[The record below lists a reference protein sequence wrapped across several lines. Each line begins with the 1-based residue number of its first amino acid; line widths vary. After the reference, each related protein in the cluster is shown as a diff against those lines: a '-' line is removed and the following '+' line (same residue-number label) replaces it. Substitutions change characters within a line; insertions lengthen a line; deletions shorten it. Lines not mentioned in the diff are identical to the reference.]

1 MSNTLLRTSQF
12 NPVKDAEDI
21 DIVVD
26 IANAIWHQH
35 YTPIIGQEQV
45 LYMLEKFH
53 SATAISE
60 QIEEQN
66 YQYYLIEHQ
75 GNNVGYL
82 AIQKR
87 KQELFLS
94 KIYLLSSVRGK
105 GIGKQAMEFI
115 KAQAKLLNCD
125 QISLTVNKDNTDSI
139 AAYYKIG
146 FVKTGEAVFD
156 IGNSF
161 VMDDYL
167 MSLSL

>member
-1 MSNTLLRTSQF
+1 MSNTLLITSQY
-12 NPVKDAEDI
+12 NAVYSAEDI
-21 DIVVD
+21 NTVVNLAD
-26 IANAIWHQH
+26 VIWHQH
-35 YTPIIGQEQV
+35 YTPIIGREQV
-45 LYMLEKFH
+45 LYMLDKFH
-53 SATAISE
+53 TATAVNE
-60 QIEEQN
+60 QIHEQN
-66 YQYYLIEHQ
+66 FQYYLIQYQ

-82 AIQKR
+82 AIQQR

-94 KIYLLSSVRGK
+94 KIYLLSSMRGK

-115 KAQAKLLNCD
+115 KEQAKSLNCEA
-125 QISLTVNKDNTDSI
+125 ISLTVNKHNTDTI
-139 AAYYKIG
+139 AAYKKIG